1 MAGDSPFKKGWRLV
15 RADCIA
21 DGGEGVGREM
31 EEEDAKGMNSFSHN
45 YSQAETR
52 CAITLNDQTFIEGIW

>member
-1 MAGDSPFKKGWRLV
+1 MIHPLKRDDASIG
-15 RADCIA
+15 ADCIA

-52 CAITLNDQTFIEGIW
+52 CAITLSDQTFIEGRI